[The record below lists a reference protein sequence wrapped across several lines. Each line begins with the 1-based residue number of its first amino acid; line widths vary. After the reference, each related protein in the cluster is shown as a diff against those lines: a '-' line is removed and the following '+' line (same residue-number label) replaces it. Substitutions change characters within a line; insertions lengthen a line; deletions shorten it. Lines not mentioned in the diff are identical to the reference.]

1 MKIFLTEFIFDDK
14 IYSGPTIMA
23 KDWETA
29 ELAALDNGLTVI
41 GELTTMVVPK
51 TEKKKYKDNVIP
63 FPKDRVL
70 H

>member
-23 KDWETA
+23 KDWKTA

-51 TEKKKYKDNVIP
+51 TEKKKHKDNVIP

>member
-23 KDWETA
+23 KDWKTA

-51 TEKKKYKDNVIP
+51 TEKKKYNDNVIP